1 VWTTYANYADMMF
14 CLVRT
19 DPAAPKHD
27 GISFIL
33 LDMAAPG
40 VSTRPIPL
48 ISGSSPFSETRFE
61 GVRVPVAN
69 RVGKENG
76 GWQIAKRLLEHERS
90 IISLMRD
97 AAPEESETLPQM
109 LKRSGDASLRDRVI
123 QAEMDFL
130 CNRLTL
136 ARGKGGAA
144 SSMFKLYGTELNK
157 RRKEL
162 RVLLAGYQGLGWEG
176 EGFAPAELQLT
187 REWLRSRA
195 SSIEGGTSEIQLNII
210 AKRVLGLPD

>member
-1 VWTTYANYADMMF
+1 
-14 CLVRT
+14 
-19 DPAAPKHD
+19 
-27 GISFIL
+27 
-33 LDMAAPG
+33 MASPG

-48 ISGSSPFSETRFE
+48 ISGSSPFCETRFE
-61 GVRVPVAN
+61 NVRVPAEN
-69 RVGKENG
+69 LIGKENG

-97 AAPEESETLPQM
+97 AAPEETETLPQM

-123 QAEMDFL
+123 QTEMDFL

-136 ARGKGGAA
+136 QRARTGAA
-144 SSMFKLYGTELNK
+144 SSMFKLYGTELSK
-157 RRKEL
+157 RKKEL

>member
-1 VWTTYANYADMMF
+1 MF

-19 DPAAPKHD
+19 DPAAAKHD

-33 LDMAAPG
+33 FDMASPG
-40 VSTRPIPL
+40 VSTRPISL
-48 ISGSSPFSETRFE
+48 ISGSSPFCETHFE
-61 GVRVPVAN
+61 GVRVPVDQL
-69 RVGKENG
+69 VGKENG

-90 IISLMRD
+90 IISHMRD
-97 AAPEESETLPQM
+97 AAAEESVTLPE
-109 LKRSGDASLRDRVI
+109 LLRRSGDTLLRDRVI
-123 QAEMDFL
+123 QAEIDFL
-130 CNRLTL
+130 ANRLTL
-136 ARGKGGAA
+136 VRAKGGPA
-144 SSMFKLYGTELNK
+144 SSMFKYYATELAK

-176 EGFAPAELQLT
+176 DGFTPDELQYT